1 MRGMT
6 ALAFMTFILVACDG
20 QRGEQHS
27 DAGPLH
33 TPTVSAGLGRVE
45 GLGVF
50 EALMP
55 YLVMEKGFG
64 PASYHVVRT
73 KPLRFPSGRV
83 IAADG
88 IMLLPGAEPFTRTV
102 GAAGAF
108 PIELLVAT
116 YHLDSGVHEE
126 IVLAAVRL
134 SESPGHALE
143 WARYGESA
151 SSWTGC
157 YAVDSATGGFFDA
170 DAYGQF
176 GRYFYRPEA
185 DLELAEAFTA
195 RGGYALVLEGRD
207 GDGAIFSS
215 GGGDGCYRTYALLSD
230 AGKPVA
236 FVTDFYDSIPP
247 L

>member
-1 MRGMT
+1 VFT
-6 ALAFMTFILVACDG
+6 TFILVACDG

-27 DAGPLH
+27 NAGP
-33 TPTVSAGLGRVE
+33 TYAPTVSTGLDRVE

-55 YLVMEKGFG
+55 KLVMEKGFE
-64 PASYHVVRT
+64 PASYHVLRT

-88 IMLLPGAEPFTRTV
+88 IMLLPGTEPFTRTV
-102 GAAGAF
+102 PAGAF

-151 SSWTGC
+151 STWTGC

-170 DAYGQF
+170 DGYAQF
-176 GRYFYRPEA
+176 GRYFYRLGA
-185 DLELAEAFTA
+185 GLELAEAFTR
-195 RGGYALVLEGRD
+195 RGGHALVLEGRD

-215 GGGDGCYRTYALLSD
+215 GGGDGCYRTYILLSD

-236 FVTDFYDSIPP
+236 FVTDFYDAILPP
-247 L
+247 